1 MKTPGWEVEFLE
13 SHFPDAKFV
22 FLPDSFTPM
31 ITALAI
37 NEINCS
43 ICQKKYFL
51 IILAWHAMERKIQWN
66 GKIYRAMK
74 RVALIVLI

>member
-1 MKTPGWEVEFLE
+1 MPVQVMKTPGWEVEFLE

-43 ICQKKYFL
+43 ICQKYTS
-51 IILAWHAMERKIQWN
+51 
-66 GKIYRAMK
+66 
-74 RVALIVLI
+74 